1 MHIYITWSKNFS
13 FLEVWLLCREI
24 FTKTLATPRAKYPF
38 TNASNIWTISAFGV
52 FYFFNYLG
60 IIGSIN
66 TALQDAPIAKEFN
79 TTKLTFFKIN
89 SSKTCYKQI
98 SLDNH
103 LQHTAPIDTNKK
115 YSKLYWLSSFNFFIQ
130 KIKI

>member
-1 MHIYITWSKNFS
+1 LKYGCYVEK
-13 FLEVWLLCREI
+13 FLPKHWRHLERNALSPMRQTFGPSQLLV
-24 FTKTLATPRAKYPF
+24 
-38 TNASNIWTISAFGV
+38 S

-79 TTKLTFFKIN
+79 TTKLAFFKIN

-103 LQHTAPIDTNKK
+103 LQHTAPIDTKKK
-115 YSKLYWLSSFNFFIQ
+115 YSKLY
-130 KIKI
+130 